1 MSAPPPGVGFANF
14 LCHPVGRCPD
24 KVALIDEHGSV
35 TFAEADAMANRL
47 ARAFLGAG
55 AGAGDRVALILP
67 NAIAF
72 IVVEMAIV
80 KAAMVKVPL
89 NFRFHPKEVL
99 YALADCAPT
108 VLVSDAEYLD
118 RLGREGPLP
127 ASVKAV
133 FTVGGTGGGMRY
145 EAAVAEGDASP
156 LETPARPADAPLL
169 IRYTGGTTGRPK
181 GIVHVE
187 PALLHVHRDVI
198 REFSVGEADIAL
210 HLGHLS
216 HGMNFVWGAFFA
228 MGATQ
233 VLREGFDAGRV
244 LADIAEFGVT
254 FVYMVPTMVRQLLET
269 DDGGADTSSLRLFWI
284 SSAPMPVADMR
295 AAMARHGAIFVQGHA
310 ISEAPVITTLLRPA
324 EHVDKETRWGSRLGS
339 CGREVSTM
347 EMRLLDDDGAD
358 VADGAVGEMAL
369 RCTNMMKEYW
379 RLPDETART
388 IRGGWVLTGDL
399 AARDED
405 GYLYIVDRKKDIILT
420 GGFNVYPKEVEDVLH
435 QHPGVAHCGVVG
447 VADAKWG
454 EAIKAYVV
462 TRPGENV
469 SADELVELCRDNLAG
484 YKKPRLVEFVDA
496 LPLTPVGKISRRE
509 LRALA
514 ARHGGII
521 DTSE

>member
-1 MSAPPPGVGFANF
+1 MSAPPPGIGFANF

-24 KVALIDEHGSV
+24 KVAVIDEHGSV
-35 TFAEADAMANRL
+35 TFGEADAMANRL
-47 ARAFLGAG
+47 ARAFLAAG
-55 AGAGDRVALILP
+55 AGGGDRIALILP
-67 NAIAF
+67 NSIAF

-80 KAAMVKVPL
+80 KAGMVKVPL

-108 VLVSDAEYLD
+108 VLVSDADYLD
-118 RLGREGPLP
+118 RLNREGPLP

-133 FTVGGTGGGMRY
+133 FTVGGGAGGARY
-145 EAAVAEGDASP
+145 EDAVAEGDAQP
-156 LETPARPADAPLL
+156 LETPARPGEPIL

-181 GIVHVE
+181 GIVHVGD
-187 PALLHVHRDVI
+187 ALLHVHRDVI
-198 REFSVGEADIAL
+198 REFNVGQADIAL

-254 FVYMVPTMVRQLLET
+254 FVYMVPTMVRQLLDA

-284 SSAPMPVADMR
+284 SSAPMPVSDMR
-295 AAMARHGAIFVQGHA
+295 AAMARHGNIFIQGHA
-310 ISEAPVITTLLRPA
+310 ISEAPVITTLLRPE
-324 EHVDKETRWGSRLGS
+324 EHVDEETRWGSRLGS
-339 CGREVSTM
+339 CGREIPTM
-347 EMRLLDDDGAD
+347 ETRLLDDDGAD
-358 VADGAVGEMAL
+358 VADGEVGEMAL
-369 RCTNMMKEYW
+369 RCANMMKEYW
-379 RLPDETART
+379 GLPDETART
-388 IRGGWVLTGDL
+388 IRDGWVLTGDL

-420 GGFNVYPKEVEDVLH
+420 GGFNVYPKEVEDILH
-435 QHPGVAHCGVVG
+435 QHPGVAQCGVVG
-447 VADAKWG
+447 VADPKWG
-454 EAIKAYVV
+454 EVIKAYVV
-462 TRPGENV
+462 TRPGETV
-469 SADELVELCRDNLAG
+469 SARELVELCKDNLAG

-496 LPLTPVGKISRRE
+496 LPLTPVGKISRRA

-514 ARHGGII
+514 AGCEDGII
-521 DTSE
+521 DTSR